1 MSSEQ
6 RIKLRIPTIRGKLF
20 PYYIYIFFQNK
31 ISQAMK
37 KHYYEGPTFKF

>member
-6 RIKLRIPTIRGKLF
+6 RIQLRIPTIRGNLF
-20 PYYIYIFFQNK
+20 PYNVYTCPEQ

-37 KHYYEGPTFKF
+37 KYYYKGPTFKL